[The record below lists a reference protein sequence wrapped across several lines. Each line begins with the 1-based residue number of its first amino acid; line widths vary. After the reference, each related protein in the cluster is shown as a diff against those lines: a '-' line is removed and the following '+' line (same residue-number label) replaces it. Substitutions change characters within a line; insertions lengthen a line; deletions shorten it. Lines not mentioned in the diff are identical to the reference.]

1 MLYLH
6 NLNHLSPKAA
16 DVESVPLIR
25 EIKQKVGYP
34 LTELKVRDHLQS
46 FFPTEEDFTKMELA
60 SFLVEPTLEQVATL
74 AAEKNEEL
82 HEPASLVRAKQ
93 ILDEVPPA
101 LTKNLEFAR
110 TIREW
115 QNIFFQ
121 EAVEIF
127 NALPKLRTQEEKVR
141 YNERLNEIFRMIL
154 RNQDFNFNFWDII
167 NEAHTSHIQ
176 GLIESLNRGFI
187 FHFTLEEEL
196 QKLSFEQIRHRIP
209 GSRIEEVEKIKRNV
223 VAINNGVQKAYDFN
237 KRMVDLAVYLY
248 SYIKWLS
255 HPPL

>member
-6 NLNHLSPKAA
+6 NLNHLTPKAA

-25 EIKQKVGYP
+25 EIKQQVGYP
-34 LTELKVRDHLQS
+34 LTELKLRAHLSS
-46 FFPTEEDFTKMELA
+46 FFATEDDLNKMELA
-60 SFLVEPTLEQVATL
+60 LLLVEPTLEQVATL

-101 LTKNLEFAR
+101 MDQNLQFAR
-110 TIREW
+110 VINEW
-115 QNIFFQ
+115 QNLFFQ
-121 EAVEIF
+121 ETVEIF
-127 NALPKLRTQEEKVR
+127 NALPKLRMQEEKIA

-154 RNQDFNFNFWDII
+154 RNKEFAFNFWDLVH
-167 NEAHTSHIQ
+167 EAHVSHVD
-176 GLIESLNRGFI
+176 GLIESLNKGFI

-196 QKLSFEQIRHRIP
+196 QKRSFEQIKHRIP
-209 GSRIEEVEKIKRNV
+209 GNRLEEVEKIKRKV
-223 VAINNGVQKAYDFN
+223 MAINNGVQRAYNFN
-237 KRMVDLAVYLY
+237 RRMVDLAVYLY

-255 HPPL
+255 QPMI